1 MMNKMLSHIIPLLV
15 ILLPLTSFAA
25 DTGPGTRSDS
35 LELSKL
41 RPGHPRIF
49 FNSETWPHIAERAE
63 GPAAGAKRRIIKYAD
78 QAPEDPVCGNT
89 GPVEVKDKS
98 LPIPSVREFGRE
110 AALCAL
116 AWRLTGDE
124 HYLQKTKKLLS
135 VSVAAYTE
143 ATRNRR
149 PVTWYAHSRVN
160 ALCAYDWIYEA
171 LTDEERRAIIV
182 PLVQHVDEV
191 QPAKASDIPRLNPG
205 QTVSG
210 FYGTQSLLWY
220 SGLAAAGDGY
230 CDSLALDHLERGY
243 RLNGEVMAYR
253 NATAGDDG
261 GLATA
266 APAYALGHYP
276 FAHFNF
282 MYTMLSATGE
292 NIAWKYPEMRLL
304 PNWIWWLWIRDED
317 IPSHIRFGGQGDCFH
332 NQNTMNGRLW
342 EHLSEYIYF
351 FKDLD
356 YECAEM
362 TAALRHFVKSK
373 GLDMTQYPI
382 LPLLIETEWPEDE
395 EYVERL
401 QRSPLKCR
409 YFETL
414 GLFHMRSEWTP
425 QGTYCTFTA
434 GSHMTNH
441 KHFDENNFTI
451 YKYDHLALDTG
462 DRCLETDYNLAYYYS
477 QSVAHNVVLVHKPGE
492 PLPQH
497 WGIKLTDSL
506 ANLNYGGMVKMNDA
520 KIKAYETGM
529 DFTYIASD
537 ATECYGEKCTEAVR
551 QFVFVYPDYFIVYDR
566 VTSADPSYHKEWLLH
581 TKEKPRISGNVMRAD
596 SGDGRLFCQTFLPEN
611 ANLSLVG
618 GPGKEYWVGDRNY
631 PLDEKTNEKYQAEA
645 KKLGRGPYMGSWRL
659 EVKPTAENK
668 SDRFLN
674 VLTAAY
680 VDRMSPLNAKYV
692 KAPGKD
698 GVSFKVN
705 GQKFI
710 FWFNA
715 EGPIGGEVEI
725 NGKKRAL
732 TDAVQPQSGVLFD
745 YN

>member
-230 CDSLALDHLERGY
+230 CDSLALDHLE
-243 RLNGEVMAYR
+243 
-253 NATAGDDG
+253 
-261 GLATA
+261 
-266 APAYALGHYP
+266 
-276 FAHFNF
+276 
-282 MYTMLSATGE
+282 
-292 NIAWKYPEMRLL
+292 IMR
-304 PNWIWWLWIRDED
+304 D
-317 IPSHIRFGGQGDCFH
+317 
-332 NQNTMNGRLW
+332 
-342 EHLSEYIYF
+342 
-351 FKDLD
+351 
-356 YECAEM
+356 
-362 TAALRHFVKSK
+362 
-373 GLDMTQYPI
+373 
-382 LPLLIETEWPEDE
+382 
-395 EYVERL
+395 
-401 QRSPLKCR
+401 
-409 YFETL
+409 
-414 GLFHMRSEWTP
+414 
-425 QGTYCTFTA
+425 
-434 GSHMTNH
+434 
-441 KHFDENNFTI
+441 
-451 YKYDHLALDTG
+451 
-462 DRCLETDYNLAYYYS
+462 
-477 QSVAHNVVLVHKPGE
+477 
-492 PLPQH
+492 
-497 WGIKLTDSL
+497 
-506 ANLNYGGMVKMNDA
+506 
-520 KIKAYETGM
+520 
-529 DFTYIASD
+529 
-537 ATECYGEKCTEAVR
+537 AVR
-551 QFVFVYPDYFIVYDR
+551 VYM
-566 VTSADPSYHKEWLLH
+566 
-581 TKEKPRISGNVMRAD
+581 TKV
-596 SGDGRLFCQTFLPEN
+596 
-611 ANLSLVG
+611 
-618 GPGKEYWVGDRNY
+618 
-631 PLDEKTNEKYQAEA
+631 
-645 KKLGRGPYMGSWRL
+645 
-659 EVKPTAENK
+659 
-668 SDRFLN
+668 
-674 VLTAAY
+674 
-680 VDRMSPLNAKYV
+680 
-692 KAPGKD
+692 
-698 GVSFKVN
+698 VSQ
-705 GQKFI
+705 G
-710 FWFNA
+710 
-715 EGPIGGEVEI
+715 
-725 NGKKRAL
+725 L
-732 TDAVQPQSGVLFD
+732 
-745 YN
+745 